1 MKANPEVKYNNH
13 SKMTC
18 GNSLSYGSIERE
30 TNEDSRVYE
39 NCVEEEEGETKQ
51 ERQSDETESSEQLL
65 NPGIHRPTRNQILGE

>member
-1 MKANPEVKYNNH
+1 
-13 SKMTC
+13 MTC
-18 GNSLSYGSIERE
+18 GNSLNYGSIERE

-65 NPGIHRPTRNQILGE
+65 NPGIHRPKRNQILGE